1 MSCVLWWVRD
11 DLRLH
16 DNQCLSGLQRDD
28 RLLPVAIWP
37 APAPPVEIAGVPLGF
52 PRSHPRRLAFRQ
64 QGLLA
69 LREQLRARGSD
80 LLLLEGVAR
89 AQLAELAALV
99 GAELL
104 RCSHATGSEEVA
116 EQAALQRTLA
126 PLGLRSQIIWQHTL
140 VPPDALPFAP
150 DALPRVF
157 TTFRTQLEK
166 VWHGSPALPTPAQ
179 LPELPTLPSEYWAQS
194 EALAAN
200 PIPPAAAD
208 PRSAFPFAAGER
220 AALARLDQYVFQRRA
235 LGHYKETRN
244 GLLGHDY
251 SSKFSP
257 WLAQGSLS
265 ARQIHAAVR
274 DYERQFG
281 SNASTYWLVFELLWR
296 DFFEFTAARH
306 GPALYWRGGIQRK
319 TRAWRHA
326 LSDFQRWCQGETGDD
341 FVDAG
346 LRELATSGYL
356 SNRARQ
362 NVASFLVHELG
373 IDWRW
378 GAAWFEHHLLDYAPA
393 SNYGNWQY
401 IAGVGNDPR
410 PVRRFDTQAQAQR
423 YDASGSYRAQW
434 LDAAWQTSPG

>member
-1 MSCVLWWVRD
+1 
-11 DLRLH
+11 
-16 DNQCLSGLQRDD
+16 
-28 RLLPVAIWP
+28 
-37 APAPPVEIAGVPLGF
+37 
-52 PRSHPRRLAFRQ
+52 
-64 QGLLA
+64 
-69 LREQLRARGSD
+69 
-80 LLLLEGVAR
+80 
-89 AQLAELAALV
+89 
-99 GAELL
+99 
-104 RCSHATGSEEVA
+104 
-116 EQAALQRTLA
+116 
-126 PLGLRSQIIWQHTL
+126 
-140 VPPDALPFAP
+140 
-150 DALPRVF
+150 
-157 TTFRTQLEK
+157 
-166 VWHGSPALPTPAQ
+166 
-179 LPELPTLPSEYWAQS
+179 
-194 EALAAN
+194 
-200 PIPPAAAD
+200 
-208 PRSAFPFAAGER
+208 
-220 AALARLDQYVFQRRA
+220 VFQRRA

-265 ARQIHAAVR
+265 ARQVHAAVR

-326 LSDFQRWCQGETGDD
+326 LADFQRWCQGESGDD

-410 PVRRFDTQAQAQR
+410 PLRRFDTQAQAQR